1 MNAGEMTLIRVRR
14 EIETELEQLR
24 NLLAEYRDTPKGGAG
39 YLRRAQG
46 SMFHDF
52 YNGVERI
59 FLRISAELGGVPRG
73 EQWHRQLLDDMAL
86 HLDDLRPTVIS
97 AGLRTNLQR
106 FLRFRHLF
114 RNIYGHELDPD
125 RLAEIA
131 GTYERVHARFQEEM
145 GDFLAWMRA
154 QESRTDPS

>member
-1 MNAGEMTLIRVRR
+1 MTAGEMTLIRVRR

-24 NLLAEYRDTPKGGAG
+24 NLLVEYRNTPEGDAG
-39 YLRRAQG
+39 YLRRARA

-52 YNGVERI
+52 YNGAERI
-59 FLRISAELGGVPRG
+59 FLRVAAELGGAPRG

-86 HLDDLRPTVIS
+86 DLDDLRPAVIS
-97 AGLRTNLQR
+97 SGLRSDLRR

-114 RNIYGHELDPD
+114 RNIYGQELDPD

-131 GTYERVHARFQEEM
+131 GTYEPVHHQLQKEVA
-145 GDFLAWMRA
+145 DFLAWIRA

>member
-1 MNAGEMTLIRVRR
+1 MTAGEMTLIRVRR

-24 NLLAEYRDTPKGGAG
+24 RLLIEYRNTPKGDAG
-39 YLRRAQG
+39 YLRRAQA

-59 FLRISAELGGVPRG
+59 FLRIAAELGGVPRG
-73 EQWHRQLLDDMAL
+73 EQWHRQLLDDML
-86 HLDDLRPTVIS
+86 LDLDDLRPAVIS
-97 AGLRTNLQR
+97 AGLRAKLQP

-114 RNIYGHELDPD
+114 RNIYGQELEPD

-131 GTYERVHARFQEEM
+131 DAYEPAHDQFQKELD
-145 GDFLAWMRA
+145 DFLDWIRD
-154 QESRTDPS
+154 QKSRTDPS

>member
-14 EIETELEQLR
+14 EIEAELEQLR
-24 NLLAEYRDTPKGGAG
+24 NLLVEYRSTPKGDAG
-39 YLRRAQG
+39 YLHRARG

-59 FLRISAELGGVPRG
+59 FLRVAAELGGVPRG
-73 EQWHRQLLDDMAL
+73 EQWHRQLLDDMVL
-86 HLDDLRPTVIS
+86 DLDDLRPAVIS
-97 AGLRTNLQR
+97 AGLRAKLQP

-114 RNIYGHELDPD
+114 RNIYGQELDPD

-131 GTYERVHARFQEEM
+131 GRYETAHHGFQAEI
-145 GDFLAWMRA
+145 GDFLAWIRA

>member
-1 MNAGEMTLIRVRR
+1 MTAGEMTLIRVRR

-24 NLLAEYRDTPKGGAG
+24 NLLVEYEDTPKGDAG
-39 YLRRAQG
+39 YLRRARA

-59 FLRISAELGGVPRG
+59 FLRVAAELGGVPRG
-73 EQWHRQLLDDMAL
+73 EQWHRQLLDDMVL
-86 HLDDLRPTVIS
+86 GLDDLRPAVIS
-97 AGLRTNLQR
+97 AGLRAKLQP
-106 FLRFRHLF
+106 FLRFRHVF
-114 RNIYGHELDPD
+114 RNIYGQELDPD

-131 GTYERVHARFQEEM
+131 GTYEPAHHQLQEEV
-145 GDFLAWMRA
+145 GNFLAWIRA

>member
-1 MNAGEMTLIRVRR
+1 MTAGEMTLIRVRR

-24 NLLAEYRDTPKGGAG
+24 NLLIEYRNTPKGNAG
-39 YLRRAQG
+39 YLRRAQA

-59 FLRISAELGGVPRG
+59 FLRIAAELGGVPRG
-73 EQWHRQLLDDMAL
+73 EQWHRQLLDDMVL
-86 HLDDLRPTVIS
+86 DLDDLRPAVIS
-97 AGLRTNLQR
+97 AGLRARLQP

-114 RNIYGHELDPD
+114 RNIYGQELEPG

-131 GTYERVHARFQEEM
+131 DAYEPAHDQFQKELD
-145 GDFLAWMRA
+145 DFLAWIRA

>member
-14 EIETELEQLR
+14 EIEAELEQLR
-24 NLLAEYRDTPKGGAG
+24 NLLAEYRDTPKGGVG

-86 HLDDLRPTVIS
+86 DLDDLRPTVIS
-97 AGLRTNLQR
+97 AGLRSNLQR

-131 GTYERVHARFQEEM
+131 GTYERVHDQFQKEL
-145 GDFLAWMRA
+145 GDFLAWIRA